1 MVDRSFLM
9 AITLVTMVISSST
22 RTFWSGFV
30 KIAYCNRMVDIEVGM
45 DCELSAGAKC
55 LQFFSQP
62 TRWLNASLCKAF

>member
-9 AITLVTMVISSST
+9 ATISVIMAIGSST

-30 KIAYCNRMVDIEVGM
+30 KIAYYNPMVDIEVGM